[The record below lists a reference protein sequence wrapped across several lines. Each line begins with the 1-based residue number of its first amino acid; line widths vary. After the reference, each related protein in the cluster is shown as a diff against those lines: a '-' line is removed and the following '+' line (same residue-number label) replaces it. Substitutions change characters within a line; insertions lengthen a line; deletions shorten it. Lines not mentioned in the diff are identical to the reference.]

1 MRSTV
6 TTVEEYLQSLPPDR
20 REAVEALRRTIL
32 ANLDSGY
39 EETMQYG
46 MIGYC
51 VPHRVY
57 PPGYHCNPRDP
68 LPFAGIASQ
77 KQAISLYLMG
87 VYMSPDAQ
95 RAFREAW
102 LKAGKKLD
110 MGASCVRFKRLE
122 DVPLDVVAQTIRA
135 MPAKTYIAMYEAILG
150 QRRAKSAPKKA
161 SPKPPPGTRNTAR
174 KKAPRKATKKPARKP
189 AAKRAKPARRTR
201 G

>member
-1 MRSTV
+1 MRSTAA
-6 TTVEEYLQSLPPDR
+6 TVEEYLQSLPPDR
-20 REAVEALRRTIL
+20 RETVEAVRRTIL

-39 EETMQYG
+39 EESMQSG

-87 VYMSPDAQ
+87 VYMSPGTQ

-110 MGASCVRFKRLE
+110 MGACCVRFKRLD
-122 DVPLDVVAQTIRA
+122 DVPLNVVAQTIRA
-135 MPAKTYIAMYEAILG
+135 MPAKAYIALYEATLG
-150 QRRAKSAPKKA
+150 QRRAQATPKKA
-161 SPKPPPGTRNTAR
+161 TPKPARGTP
-174 KKAPRKATKKPARKP
+174 KKATKKATKKTARKP
-189 AAKRAKPARRTR
+189 AATRAKSARRTR